1 MESNIRHFEN
11 ICKMYE
17 DRIIKL
23 ANLLICEMSY
33 HQEDVQEV
41 TARYD
46 ALRFTYRYDEL
57 LLNGWAVGKSPLEQ
71 NLSEEQ
77 RKEIYKIL
85 FRAYEKEKIAKEK
98 EEYSKGL
105 IKDFKEHIYAYV
117 KNEYIS
123 ILNLIS
129 LKYDYGFSIEFPKW
143 LSERIEKEPCF
154 KDFKTECET
163 HFAQEQN
170 E

>member
-1 MESNIRHFEN
+1 
-11 ICKMYE
+11 MYE

-41 TARYD
+41 TAHYD
-46 ALRFTYRYDEL
+46 VLSLNYRFDEL
-57 LLNGWAVGKSPLEQ
+57 LLNAWAVGKPLLEQ
-71 NLSEEQ
+71 NSSEKQ
-77 RKEIYKIL
+77 RKEISKIL
-85 FRAYEKEKIAKEK
+85 FRAHEKDKAAKEKEKIAKEK
-98 EEYSKGL
+98 DKSFE
-105 IKDFKEHIYAYV
+105 EHIYAYV

-129 LKYDYGFSIEFPKW
+129 LKYDYGFSIEFPEW

-163 HFAQEQN
+163 HFAQEQD